1 MTKKIQSINPYN
13 NELLK
18 EFDYF
23 TDDELEQK
31 ISKAQQAFWIWKK
44 TSYEEKVKLFKKL
57 YEIMMAQKEELAKLN
72 TLEMWMLYS
81 DALWDITKSS
91 SNILFFADN
100 AKDYLASKEINE
112 HWVKARIVYEPMG
125 IIFSIMPWNYP
136 FNQVLRS
143 VIPNLIAWNVVLLKH
158 ASNVPQVA
166 VKLEELFKEAWFPE
180 WVYTNLF
187 ITHDK
192 TEKIIADFR
201 IKWTNVTGSDVVWR
215 EVWKLSWMYIKP
227 SIIELGWNDA
237 FIVWNVK
244 NVDSVV
250 SKAVKARFSNNW
262 QKCNSSKRFIVLE
275 AVYDEFLS
283 KFKTQVEALKIWDP
297 MDTTT
302 NIWPLAKKSAVDT
315 IEKQV
320 SETISAWAELVTGWE
335 RISWAWA
342 FYKPTILAWIKSWMK
357 TFEEETF
364 GPVAS
369 VIKASDIYDAVKLA
383 NDSVYGLWASIFTD
397 DETELNYVLENVE
410 VWNIA
415 INNWVTSYANL
426 PYWGIKN
433 SWYGKEL
440 WEKWVKAFVNEKVIV
455 M

>member
-18 EFDYF
+18 EYDYF

-31 ISKAQQAFWIWKK
+31 ISKAQNAFLVWKK
-44 TSYEEKVKLFKKL
+44 TSYDDKVKLFKNL

-91 SNILFFADN
+91 SNILFFTDN

-112 HWVKARIVYEPMG
+112 HWVKAKIVYEPMG

-166 VKLEELFKEAWFPE
+166 IKLEELFIKAWFPD

-192 TEKIIADFR
+192 TEKIISDFR
-201 IKWTNVTGSDVVWR
+201 IKWTNVTGSDIVWR

-244 NVDSVV
+244 NIDWVV

-262 QKCNSSKRFIVLE
+262 QKCNSSKRFIVLDS
-275 AVYDEFLS
+275 VYDEFLS
-283 KFKTQVEALKIWDP
+283 KFKTQVESLKIWDP
-297 MDTTT
+297 FDSTT

-320 SETISAWAELVTGWE
+320 LETISAWAELITGWE
-335 RISWAWA
+335 RIVWEWA
-342 FYKPTILAWIKSWMK
+342 FYKPTILAWVKSWMK

-369 VIKASDIYDAVKLA
+369 VIKASDIYEAVKLA

-397 DETELNYVLENVE
+397 DENELNYVLENVD

>member
-1 MTKKIQSINPYN
+1 MSKKIQSINPYN

-31 ISKAQQAFWIWKK
+31 IIKANDAFLVWKK
-44 TSYEEKVKLFKKL
+44 TSYEEKVKLFKNL
-57 YEIMMAQKEELAKLN
+57 YEIMMSKKEELAKLN
-72 TLEMWMLYS
+72 TFEMWMLYS

-112 HWVKARIVYEPMG
+112 HWVKAKIVYEPMW

-201 IKWTNVTGSDVVWR
+201 IKWTNVTGSDIVWR

-244 NVDSVV
+244 NIDAVV

-275 AVYDEFLS
+275 SVYDEFLA
-283 KFKTQVEALKIWDP
+283 KFKTQVEALKVWDP
-297 MDTTT
+297 MDATT

-320 SETISAWAELVTGWE
+320 LETISAWAELVTGWE
-335 RISWAWA
+335 RIAWAGA
-342 FYKPTILAWIKSWMK
+342 FYKPTILAWVKSWMK

-364 GPVAS
+364 WPVAS
-369 VIKASDIYDAVKLA
+369 VIKAWDIYEAVKLA

>member
-1 MTKKIQSINPYN
+1 MSKKIQSINPYN

-31 ISKAQQAFWIWKK
+31 IIKANDAFLVWKK
-44 TSYEEKVKLFKKL
+44 TSYEEKVKLFKNL
-57 YEIMMAQKEELAKLN
+57 YEIMMSKKEELAKLN
-72 TLEMWMLYS
+72 TFEMWMLYS

-91 SNILFFADN
+91 SNILFFANN

-112 HWVKARIVYEPMG
+112 HWVKAKIVYEPMW

-192 TEKIIADFR
+192 TEKIISDFR
-201 IKWTNVTGSDVVWR
+201 IKWTNVTGSDIVWR

-244 NVDSVV
+244 NIDAVV

-275 AVYDEFLS
+275 SVYDEFLE
-283 KFKTQVEALKIWDP
+283 KFITQVESLKIWDP
-297 MDTTT
+297 MDATT

-320 SETISAWAELVTGWE
+320 LETISAWAELVTGWE
-335 RISWAWA
+335 RIAWAGA
-342 FYKPTILAWIKSWMK
+342 FYKPTILAWVKSWMK
-357 TFEEETF
+357 TFKEETF

-369 VIKASDIYDAVKLA
+369 VIKASDIYEAVKLA